1 MVSNDLGWSLKNKLN
16 DLSLVNIWL
25 NKYGKENNKFRSI
38 VNFNRNNICIRIQQN
53 FKIKI
58 VILEFLLCNY
68 KGKCIINVQYKFYD
82 II

>member
-58 VILEFLLCNY
+58 VILEFL
-68 KGKCIINVQYKFYD
+68 
-82 II
+82 